1 MPRRASA
8 WEEHEDD
15 LSRLLTRLD
24 PDASRAQEKY
34 VEMYRKL
41 LRIFEWHGCLHPE
54 EAADDTINQAGHPE
68 AGGECR
74 IRKKCFRGMHDA
86 LDLIGHRTESSRHLD
101 RYSRIRV

>member
-8 WEEHEDD
+8 CEEHEDD

-54 EAADDTINQAGHPE
+54 EAADDTIK
-68 AGGECR
+68 R
-74 IRKKCFRGMHDA
+74 VIRKLAENAGSERSASAACTT
-86 LDLIGHRTESSRHLD
+86 LLI
-101 RYSRIRV
+101 